1 MSENEMTESENV
13 TTMVIDDDD
22 DPVVGVK
29 KNLEAMFGL
38 QDVVDKAFWETRII
52 ADLLDQKNTVC
63 RLQVILLVL
72 LQKEVRNPLSRCH
85 RCGVK
90 TLIFWC
96 WCSSQV
102 AAAMHALFCVCFCEN
117 CILDAGCHLT
127 C

>member
-85 RCGVK
+85 RCGGRA
-90 TLIFWC
+90 LIFLVLVLLPSA
-96 WCSSQV
+96 CSNACPV
-102 AAAMHALFCVCFCEN
+102 LCV
-117 CILDAGCHLT
+117 IL
-127 C
+127 